1 MKLKKKNYYDA
12 DGNVFITEEG
22 WVELRSFCEAILYKR
37 IGAKY
42 PIDDILSASLIA
54 CVEKLPKYNALKNN
68 ELGGFL
74 FWTVLGEISKA
85 ACRLKKEIPMSNLP
99 VEDLYNGSN

>member
-1 MKLKKKNYYDA
+1 MKLKKINYYDE
-12 DGNVFITEEG
+12 DNNVRITEEG
-22 WVELRSFCEAILYKR
+22 WVDLRNFCLAILYKR

-42 PIDDILSASLIA
+42 PIDDLLSASLIA

-74 FWTVLGEISKA
+74 YWTVLGEISKA
-85 ACRLKKEIPMSNLP
+85 ACKIKKEIPMSNLP
-99 VEDLYNGSN
+99 IEDLI